1 MTDAL
6 VDTSVAVASIIAGH
20 EAHRST
26 LDALGD
32 RAVGL
37 AGHAWFE
44 TFSVLTR
51 MPAPARRA
59 AGEVASILA
68 HNFPGSYF
76 LEPNACTEL
85 TQRLPRLG
93 ITGGAVYDG
102 LVGAAAAS
110 AGLTLLSRDRRALNT
125 YRAVGARVEL
135 LT

>member
-20 EAHRST
+20 EANRST

-32 RAVGL
+32 RTLGL

-59 AGEVASILA
+59 AGEVAAILA

-76 LEPNACTEL
+76 LTPGASAEL
-85 TQRLPRLG
+85 TQRLPQLG

-102 LVGAAAAS
+102 LVGTAAAS
-110 AGLTLLSRDRRALNT
+110 AGLTLITRDRRALDT
-125 YRAVGARVEL
+125 YRAVGASVEL
-135 LT
+135 LS

>member
-6 VDTSVAVASIIAGH
+6 VDTSVAVASIVAGH

-32 RAVGL
+32 RTLGL

-51 MPAPARRA
+51 LPAPARRS
-59 AGEVASILA
+59 AGEVAKILA
-68 HNFPGSYF
+68 HNFPGSHF
-76 LEPNACTEL
+76 MEPNEAAEL
-85 TQRLPRLG
+85 TLRIPGLG

-110 AGLTLLSRDRRALNT
+110 AGLTLISRDRRASNT
-125 YRAVGARVEL
+125 YRAVGARIEL
-135 LT
+135 LI